1 MTRLL
6 NKLVAFEAGEG
17 KLVAWAWLYL
27 FSIFSAYSILRPIR
41 DEAGVA
47 GGVSNLSWLFTG
59 TLVVMMAVNAPFSA
73 LVKRWPRITF
83 ITWSTRFFM
92 LNLLVFTVLLRLAT
106 GEANIWVGRAFFI
119 WTAVFNLFVVSV
131 FWSFMADMFTSEQG
145 KRLFGFIAAATTLG
159 GITGAGVTASTVQAL
174 GAPTLMLISVALL
187 ELGVFGARQLNRAAE
202 QKLDTAAALAEQPIG
217 GTVMAGLTN
226 ALKSPY
232 LLNICIYMLLY
243 TVLSTF
249 LYFQQAEIVD
259 RTFADRGA
267 RTAFFAQVDLLVNVL
282 TLGGQMFVTARVL
295 QSAGVAVTLTF
306 VPLITAVGFLVL
318 GLMPTA
324 MIVVGFT
331 VLRRAG
337 NFAFARPSREVLFTV
352 VSREDKYKTKNLI
365 DTVVYRLGDQVGA
378 WSSSL
383 ITMAGLGAGAVAWAA
398 VPLSLAWVVNAWWLG
413 RQQEGRASSSTAP
426 VVAGDVA

>member
-1 MTRLL
+1 MCSSDL
-6 NKLVAFEAGEG
+6 
-17 KLVAWAWLYL
+17 
-27 FSIFSAYSILRPIR
+27 
-41 DEAGVA
+41 
-47 GGVSNLSWLFTG
+47 
-59 TLVVMMAVNAPFSA
+59 
-73 LVKRWPRITF
+73 
-83 ITWSTRFFM
+83 
-92 LNLLVFTVLLRLAT
+92 
-106 GEANIWVGRAFFI
+106 
-119 WTAVFNLFVVSV
+119 
-131 FWSFMADMFTSEQG
+131 
-145 KRLFGFIAAATTLG
+145 AATTLG

-295 QSAGVAVTLTF
+295 Q
-306 VPLITAVGFLVL
+306 
-318 GLMPTA
+318 
-324 MIVVGFT
+324 
-331 VLRRAG
+331 
-337 NFAFARPSREVLFTV
+337 
-352 VSREDKYKTKNLI
+352 
-365 DTVVYRLGDQVGA
+365 
-378 WSSSL
+378 
-383 ITMAGLGAGAVAWAA
+383 
-398 VPLSLAWVVNAWWLG
+398 
-413 RQQEGRASSSTAP
+413 
-426 VVAGDVA
+426 